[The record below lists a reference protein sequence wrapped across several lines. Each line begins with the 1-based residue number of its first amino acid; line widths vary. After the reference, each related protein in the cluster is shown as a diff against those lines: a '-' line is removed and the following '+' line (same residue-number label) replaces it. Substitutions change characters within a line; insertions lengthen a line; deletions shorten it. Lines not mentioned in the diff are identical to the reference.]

1 MILWKIQ
8 GDYTMKIY
16 TDRNT
21 APLVFHDINR
31 FVRIPLSIIYLL
43 YTTFVLIPNLYFQPF
58 SYIDLFFTV
67 IFLVFLI
74 VAFLGCKNWK
84 PSAWYAF
91 IALSAVGIIYNLLY
105 LYLSWVLENS
115 DYVGPIAKIIFDV
128 CVIVYYIKRKPLFFQ
143 SAQPDINTANEGE
156 TISSE
161 TSAAP
166 TKANMQNPQPSK
178 KPTTEITN
186 VHPFKLFQSIQC
198 LAEDFCANKTIFPSG
213 ATLKD
218 KEVAYIYVYYLY
230 SRENFDI
237 HVIQAAL
244 EYINRTFQS
253 NFGYTD
259 EMMKDLN
266 NLQREKL
273 ASFVALHDEFIN
285 TGENQEPN
293 LNAYTNSIL
302 AEFPNAS
309 FEDPSAG
316 GIVTEFFYTAL
327 EQIKVFKEELA
338 FKANKKENHPMD
350 AASNTAQPQKF
361 WNPHLILCV
370 VALIASL
377 IGNIYQSTVSQSL
390 TQEVINQQNAFT
402 QSKEYMEYDFYHD
415 NAALVVEED
424 PYYYHAYGCTN
435 INQYDFWIC
444 SRDSAIYAGYTPCP
458 DCNPPQ

>member
-1 MILWKIQ
+1 
-8 GDYTMKIY
+8 MKTY

-21 APLVFHDINR
+21 APLVFHEINR
-31 FVRIPLSIIYLL
+31 FGCIPISICYSL
-43 YTTFVLIPNLYFQPF
+43 YATFVLIRQLGTNQWL
-58 SYIDLFFTV
+58 YIDLFFTLL
-67 IFLVFLI
+67 FLVLLI
-74 VAFLGCKNWK
+74 VAFLECKNWK
-84 PSAWYAF
+84 PSAWYAL
-91 IALSAVGIIYNLLY
+91 ITLSAAGIIYNTLY
-105 LYLSWVLENS
+105 IFLS
-115 DYVGPIAKIIFDV
+115 YYATPIVRIIFDV
-128 CVIVYYIKRKPLFFQ
+128 CIIIYYFKRKPLFFQ
-143 SAQPDINTANEGE
+143 SAQPQISNINEGE

-230 SRENFDI
+230 NRENTLHNYFDI
-237 HVIQAAL
+237 HVFQAAL
-244 EYINRTFQS
+244 AYINGTFQS
-253 NFGYTD
+253 NFDYSD

-293 LNAYTNSIL
+293 LYAYTKSIL

-316 GIVTEFFYTAL
+316 VIVTELFYTGI
-327 EQIKVFKEELA
+327 EKIRVFKEELA
-338 FKANKKENHPMD
+338 STANKKEKHPMD
-350 AASNTAQPQKF
+350 SVSNTAQPQKF
-361 WNPHLILCV
+361 GNAHLILCV
-370 VALIASL
+370 IALIASL
-377 IGNIYQSTVSQSL
+377 IGNIYQSIISQSL

-402 QSKEYMEYDFYHD
+402 QSKEYMEYEFYHN
-415 NAALVVEED
+415 NAVVLVEED
-424 PYYYHAYGCTN
+424 PNCYHTYDCPN
-435 INQYDFWIC
+435 INEYDFWIC
-444 SRDSAIYAGYTPCP
+444 NREAATYSGFSPCP
-458 DCNPPQ
+458 DCILPQ